1 LPAEAGRD
9 SAKAMAFVPSLSPN
23 ALRVSRAPLA
33 ALAGIGL
40 MWGSFVA
47 SLPDI
52 KARIGAGDTELGL
65 AVLGSSLAA
74 FVAMAVAPRIA
85 PWLGP
90 NGLAALIALMAVST
104 VPLGMVSTVTT
115 LVLALALAG
124 MSGGLTDMLG
134 NGRIAELEARH
145 DLALMNLNH
154 ACFSFAYAGAAMLT
168 GLARE
173 AQVAPATWFVLVASA
188 ILGLALVSRD
198 APAAAGAPDSGP
210 VAATRG
216 HVGLHAWL
224 AGGVVLVAFFIEN
237 STEVWAALHIERT
250 LGGGAAQGG
259 LGPAMLGLTMGIG
272 RLLGHLVTARG
283 REPRVL
289 ATAAWLAG
297 GGLVI
302 AAAAPSPLLAY
313 LGFGLVGLGVSVL
326 APLAL
331 AMAGQAAE
339 PERRTLAVSRAMLF
353 GYTGFVVGPPLLGLV
368 SDSLGLRAAFG
379 VAALSV
385 LLVPL
390 VLLPRMAR
398 ASA

>member
-1 LPAEAGRD
+1 
-9 SAKAMAFVPSLSPN
+9 MATVPSLSPGI
-23 ALRVSRAPLA
+23 LRISRAPLA

-40 MWGSFVA
+40 MWGAFVA

-52 KARIGAGDTELGL
+52 KVRIGAGDAELGV
-65 AVLGSSLAA
+65 AILGSSVAA
-74 FVAMAVAPRIA
+74 FIAMAIAPRVA
-85 PWLGP
+85 TWLGDRS
-90 NGLAALIALMAVST
+90 LVVVIVLMAASAI
-104 VPLGMVSTVTT
+104 PLGLVSTVTT

-124 MSGGLTDMLG
+124 MSGGLTDMIG
-134 NGRIAELEARH
+134 NGRIADLEARH
-145 DLALMNLNH
+145 DVALMNLNH

-173 AQVAPATWFVLVASA
+173 AQVAPSLWFVVVAAA
-188 ILGLALVSRD
+188 ILGLAVAAWDAPPSRD
-198 APAAAGAPDSGP
+198 VATGP

-216 HVGLHAWL
+216 RVGLHAWL

-237 STEVWAALHIERT
+237 STEIWAALHVERT

-259 LGPAMLGLTMGIG
+259 LGPAMLGMTMGIG
-272 RLLGHLVTARG
+272 RLLGHLVTSRG
-283 REPRVL
+283 QEPRVL
-289 ATAAWLAG
+289 AAAAWLAG
-297 GGLVI
+297 AGLVI
-302 AAAAPSPLLAY
+302 AAVAPSPPVAY
-313 LGFGLVGLGVSVL
+313 LGFGLVGFGISVI

-331 AMAGQAAE
+331 AMAGQGAE

-353 GYTGFVVGPPLLGLV
+353 GYLGFVVGPPLLGLV
-368 SDSLGLRAAFG
+368 SDGFGLRAAFA

-385 LLVPL
+385 ILVPL

>member
-1 LPAEAGRD
+1 
-9 SAKAMAFVPSLSPN
+9 MAFVSFLSPGTIR
-23 ALRVSRAPLA
+23 LSRGPLA

-65 AVLGSSLAA
+65 AVLGSSIAA
-74 FVAMAVAPRIA
+74 FVAMALAPKIA
-85 PWLGP
+85 PWLGQ
-90 NGLAALIALMAVST
+90 NGLAVLIALMAASL
-104 VPLGMVSTVTT
+104 VPLGFVSTVTM

-124 MSGGLTDMLG
+124 MTGGLTDMLG

-173 AQVAPATWFVLVASA
+173 AQVAPGLWFPIVALA
-188 ILGLALVSRD
+188 VLGLAVASRD
-198 APAAAGAPDSGP
+198 APAAGAAAPGP

-216 HVGLHAWL
+216 RVGLHAWL

-237 STEVWAALHIERT
+237 STEIWAALHIERT

-283 REPRVL
+283 QEPRLL
-289 ATAAWLAG
+289 AAASWIAG
-297 GGLVI
+297 GGLVL
-302 AAAAPSPLLAY
+302 AAAAPSPLVAY
-313 LGFGLVGLGVSVL
+313 LGFGLVGLGASVL

-353 GYTGFVVGPPLLGLV
+353 GYMGFVFGPPLLGLV
-368 SDSLGLRAAFG
+368 SDSFGLRAAFG
-379 VAALSV
+379 AAALSV

-390 VLLPRMAR
+390 VLLPRMRR
-398 ASA
+398 AAA